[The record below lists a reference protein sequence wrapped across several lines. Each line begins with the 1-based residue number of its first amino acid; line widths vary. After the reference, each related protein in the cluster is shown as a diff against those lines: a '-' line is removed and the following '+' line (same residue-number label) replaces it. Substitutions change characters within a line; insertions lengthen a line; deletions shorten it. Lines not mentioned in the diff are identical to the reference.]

1 MVCSR
6 GASLTHRF
14 NQMTSNL
21 VLFQQY
27 TSDLNAD
34 QKLQFQSE
42 FTTRQR
48 NNGVGICLALL
59 LGGVG
64 AHKFYLKDSGAG
76 IVYALLGTVGWLLVV
91 PPIIVAVL
99 SIVDACKMQG
109 EVIKFNNALARE
121 IKAELDALK

>member
-1 MVCSR
+1 
-6 GASLTHRF
+6 
-14 NQMTSNL
+14 MTSNI

-48 NNGVGICLALL
+48 NNGVGISLALL
-59 LGGVG
+59 LGGIG

-76 IVYALLGTVGWLLVV
+76 IVYALLGTVGWVLVL
-91 PPIIVAVL
+91 PPFIVGVL
-99 SIVDACKMQG
+99 CIVDACKMQG

-121 IKAELDALK
+121 IKAELEALR

>member
-1 MVCSR
+1 
-6 GASLTHRF
+6 
-14 NQMTSNL
+14 MTSNI

-48 NNGVGICLALL
+48 NNGVGISLALL
-59 LGGVG
+59 LGGIG

-76 IVYALLGTVGWLLVV
+76 IVYALLGTVGWVLIL
-91 PPIIVAVL
+91 PPFIVGVL

-121 IKAELDALK
+121 IKAELEALG